1 MLVDQFGRPLTASQ
15 PTRRTG
21 HQSRLNA
28 KYDAAQDTEENRRHW
43 AWADHDS
50 AAAANSIEVRRKLR
64 SRARY
69 ECHQANSFAKGIC
82 LTLANDT
89 ISTGPCLQLNTGDE
103 NLDRFIER
111 EWRAWSRS
119 VNLAAKLRTA
129 RLSKVVDGEVF
140 LLKSNN
146 RRLRTPVQLDIRL
159 IEADQIS
166 TPGFMDGIDGQ
177 VDGIEFDK
185 YGYPIQYHMLKSHPG
200 DIWNLRAWDKDDI
213 TPDDM
218 IHMFRVERPG
228 QVRGIPEI
236 TPALPLFAFLRRWTL
251 ATIAASETAANL
263 AGVMETMAT
272 NFDDEIGPED
282 LGDDPLT
289 LPIMR
294 NMMMSLPRGWKLNQ
308 FKPEQPTTNYEVFRN
323 AILNEIAR
331 CVHMPANKARADSS
345 AYNYSSG
352 RLDHQTY
359 YEAIDVER
367 SQWEIECMDR
377 IFEWWLDEA
386 LMLSSYVPI
395 APGSMLEVPIQRHWR
410 WNPPK
415 HVDPS
420 KEAAAA
426 TIMIEA
432 GLKTEEQYLLEQNID
447 PEEHYAQLLRQARR
461 RQQLAALGGP
471 MGNMMPGTAPGSAPA
486 GVTTP
491 RAAATPSSSSDNAGD
506 GADQAVDAEL
516 TQPTGEFR
524 DMSRRQMHNAT
535 RAIDDAIEH
544 FSAGEWTRTR
554 TGLFLSS
561 LGLKQATIDAL
572 LDEIADDLEDTE
584 QTDDTE
590 QLEEIEEIDV

>member
-1 MLVDQFGRPLTASQ
+1 MLVDQYGRPLTREV
-15 PTRRTG
+15 T
-21 HQSRLNA
+21 HSRPLRNGSLAA

-43 AWADHDS
+43 SWADHDS
-50 AAAANSIEVRRKLR
+50 AAASNSIEVRRKLR

-89 ISTGPCLQLNTGDE
+89 ISTGPSLQLNTGSKD
-103 NLDRFIER
+103 LDRWIER
-111 EWRAWSRS
+111 EWRKWARS
-119 VNLAAKLRTA
+119 TNLAAKLRTA

-140 LLKSNN
+140 ILKSYNK
-146 RRLRTPVQLDIRL
+146 RLRTPVQLDLRL

-166 TPGFMDGIDGQ
+166 TPGFMDGINGQ

-185 YGYPIQYHMLKSHPG
+185 YGYPTTYHMLKSHPG
-200 DIWNLRAWDKDDI
+200 DIWNLRAWEKEDISPDDI
-213 TPDDM
+213 
-218 IHMFRVERPG
+218 IHMFRTERPG

-272 NFDDEIGPED
+272 SFDDELGAED

-294 NMMMSLPRGWKLNQ
+294 NMMMSLPKGWKLNQ
-308 FKPEQPTTNYEVFRN
+308 FKPEQPTTTYEVFRN

-331 CVHMPANKARADSS
+331 CVHMPANKALADSS
-345 AYNYSSG
+345 KYNYSSG

-359 YEAIDVER
+359 YESIDVER
-367 SQWEIECMDR
+367 SQWELECLDR

-386 LMLSSYVPI
+386 LMISSYVPI
-395 APGSMLEVPIQRHWR
+395 APGSMLEVPVARHWR

-426 TIMIEA
+426 VTMLDA

-447 PEEHYAQLLRQARR
+447 PEEHFAQLEAQAIR
-461 RQQLAALGGP
+461 RQRLAALGGP
-471 MGNMMPGTAPGSAPA
+471 MGNQPIQPVGASPGLPQAARPGSVVKPA
-486 GVTTP
+486 G
-491 RAAATPSSSSDNAGD
+491 AANEVEG
-506 GADQAVDAEL
+506 EL
-516 TQPTGEFR
+516 DQPTGEFR
-524 DMSRRQMHNAT
+524 DMSRRQMHNST
-535 RAIDDAIEH
+535 KAIDDALEN
-544 FSAGEWTRTR
+544 FTTGKWSYTRTQV
-554 TGLFLSS
+554 FLSS
-561 LGLKQATIDAL
+561 IGLKQATIVAL
-572 LDEIADDLEDTE
+572 LDEIAEDIMGDDDDEDEDDELEDADE
-584 QTDDTE
+584 
-590 QLEEIEEIDV
+590 LEEIES